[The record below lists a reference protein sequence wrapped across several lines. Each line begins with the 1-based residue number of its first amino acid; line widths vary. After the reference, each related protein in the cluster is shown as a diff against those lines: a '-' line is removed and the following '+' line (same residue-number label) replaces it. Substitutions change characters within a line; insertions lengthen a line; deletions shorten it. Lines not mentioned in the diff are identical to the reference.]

1 MLGWRLSLLLLAA
14 LTLHRCLADTSQ
26 TGDQSD
32 DGAAIDDTSVN
43 DVLDQ
48 KPSDPLKEDENS
60 PTEIIE
66 NLDWEAYPEEIP
78 GILEGD
84 LLGLARRR
92 RSPKNN
98 PPRLPRP
105 DRRPPPKIPP
115 IQPRPPIIPPVWP
128 RPPIRPPVWPRP
140 PLFRPIR
147 G

>member
-1 MLGWRLSLLLLAA
+1 MLGWRLSLLFLAA

-43 DVLDQ
+43 DVLNQ
-48 KPSDPLKEDENS
+48 QPSDPLEEDENS

-66 NLDWEAYPEEIP
+66 NPDEEAIPEEIP
-78 GILEGD
+78 EIQEGD
-84 LLGLARRR
+84 LPGPARRR
-92 RSPKNN
+92 RSPRFR

-105 DRRPPPKIPP
+105 DRRP
-115 IQPRPPIIPPVWP
+115 
-128 RPPIRPPVWPRP
+128 RPPIRPPKI
-140 PLFRPIR
+140 PIPKIPIPKIPKIPIPKIPKIPKIPII